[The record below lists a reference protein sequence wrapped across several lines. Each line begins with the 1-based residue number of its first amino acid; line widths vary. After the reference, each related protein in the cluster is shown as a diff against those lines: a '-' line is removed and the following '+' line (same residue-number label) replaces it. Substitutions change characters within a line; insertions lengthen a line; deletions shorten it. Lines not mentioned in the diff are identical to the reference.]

1 MKVTLRV
8 RLAAAVALTLWAAAP
23 GPGRLAAEAAAPSG
37 SPAILERSGFD
48 LIGAA
53 AMDEIASKGSIS
65 AVGSGGT
72 PKLLPD
78 YPGAEPMREALAREK
93 PQVLVEALFFYPRP
107 APVGAEAQAA
117 ELAYIYGLMRDFS
130 TLRGITYYS
139 QTQRSMQTLY
149 VEAYR
154 VAGPKDPTRVTDPP
168 PPEPGAIPPK
178 ERFYVFQQDQ
188 RFGKNVYRYDFTSYP
203 DGFLVDTTN
212 ETQMSFLFF
221 PIFKPEKL
229 EMRLLLIPATD
240 GILFYAESGAE
251 VPGFLRGLAGESFQS
266 RAAALFGWFRD
277 RFKEAAA
284 REAASRQQN
293 DPAGG
298 IAPPAHG

>member
-1 MKVTLRV
+1 MKATSDLRLATAV
-8 RLAAAVALTLWAAAP
+8 ALSLLAAAL
-23 GPGRLAAEAAAPSG
+23 GPGALAAEAATAPG

-53 AMDEIASKGSIS
+53 AMDEIAAKGSIS
-65 AVGSGGT
+65 ALGSGGT

-78 YPGAEPMREALAREK
+78 YPGAEPIRDALAREK
-93 PQVLVEALFFYPRP
+93 PQVLVEALFFYARP
-107 APVGAEAQAA
+107 APLGAEAQSA

-130 TLRGITYYS
+130 TLRGIKYYS
-139 QTQRSMQTLY
+139 QTQKSMQILY

-154 VAGPKDPTRVTDPP
+154 VSDPKGQTRIEDPI
-168 PPEPGAIPPK
+168 PPEPGSIPSK
-178 ERFYVFQQDQ
+178 ERFYAFQQDQ

-212 ETQMSFLFF
+212 ETQMNFLFF

-229 EMRLLLIPATD
+229 EMRLLLIPAKD
-240 GILFYAESGAE
+240 GIVFYVESGAE
-251 VPGFLRGLAGESFQS
+251 VPGFLRGLVGESFQS

-277 RFKEAAA
+277 RFKEPAA
-284 REAASRQQN
+284 R
-293 DPAGG
+293 
-298 IAPPAHG
+298 